1 MLFSLV
7 VGYFA
12 YAQYD
17 VLFLY
22 VILNDSEESHRK
34 SVAVYVLHFGR
45 GIFRYAQYDAK
56 NNRYFATLDKRKY
69 IGQKPHL

>member
-1 MLFSLV
+1 MFFTLV

-34 SVAVYVLHFGR
+34 SEKHMLRTLLQGIAAV
-45 GIFRYAQYDAK
+45 
-56 NNRYFATLDKRKY
+56 ATLPRNDNKIATPPYLPQFYVKSVF
-69 IGQKPHL
+69 